1 MTTRLR
7 LIIAGALT
15 IVLLGGAI
23 TYAVIAISA
32 YQARISAPSEVSTT
46 KAAKPG
52 DSPRVVFRNTA
63 TGDGYGLVASV
74 PLDDV
79 TGTRTVSD
87 IPCDRVYQTNDYTMC
102 LRIDRG
108 VVTTFAA
115 YLLDPNGKELRKWGL
130 PGLPS
135 RTRISADSKLVAFTA
150 FITGEAYA
158 TVGFSVGTQ
167 IASTGANG
175 TDGTDYGNLE
185 DFTFMVDGKKITAT
199 DRNFW
204 GVTFSPDDNVFY
216 ATGATNGKTW
226 LVRGDLAARTMTAI
240 HETAECPSISPDG
253 KLIAYKK
260 NVSTTASPY
269 WSIAV
274 LDPATGVEK
283 ILPEKRSI
291 DDQIDW
297 LDDSTLLYGVPRDSS
312 AGDSDIWS
320 IRANGSGS
328 PKVYIEH
335 AWSPSVVN

>member
-7 LIIAGALT
+7 LIIAGALAV
-15 IVLLGGAI
+15 ILLGGAI
-23 TYAVIAISA
+23 AYAVVAISN
-32 YQARISAPSEVSTT
+32 YQARISAPSGVSTT
-46 KAAKPG
+46 TAAKAS
-52 DSPRVVFRNTA
+52 DAPRVVFRNTA
-63 TGDGYGLVASV
+63 TGAGYGLIASV
-74 PLDDV
+74 PLGDP

-87 IPCDRVYQTNDYTMC
+87 IPCDRVYQTTKFTTC

-108 VVTTFAA
+108 VVTTFGA
-115 YLLDPNGKELRKWGL
+115 YLLDNDGKQLDKWGL

-135 RTRISADSKLVAFTA
+135 RTRISPDSRLASYTA

-158 TVGFSVGTQ
+158 TVGFSVGTH
-167 IASTGANG
+167 IVSTAGK
-175 TDGTDYGNLE
+175 DYGDLE
-185 DFTFMVDGKKITAT
+185 SFTFTVDGSPITST

-204 GVTFSPDDNVFY
+204 GVTFTDDDNIFY

-226 LVRGDLAARTMTAI
+226 LVKGDLAARTLTAI

-260 NVSTTASPY
+260 NVSTTASPF
-269 WSIAV
+269 WNIAV
-274 LDPATGVEK
+274 LTLATGVEK

-291 DDQIDW
+291 DDQVDW
-297 LDDSTLLYGVPRDSS
+297 LNDSTLLYGVPRDST

-320 IRANGSGS
+320 IPANGSAA
-328 PKVYIEH
+328 PKVYIDH

>member
-1 MTTRLR
+1 VTTRLR
-7 LIIAGALT
+7 LIIAGVLT
-15 IVLLGGAI
+15 VVLLGGAI
-23 TYAVIAISA
+23 AYAVVAISA
-32 YQARISAPSEVSTT
+32 YQARISAPSQVSTT
-46 KAAKPG
+46 KAPKPS
-52 DSPRVVFRNTA
+52 DAPRVVFRNTA
-63 TGDGYGLVASV
+63 TGAGYGLVASV

-108 VVTTFAA
+108 VVTTFGA
-115 YLLDPNGKELRKWGL
+115 YLLDNSGKQLNSWGL

-135 RTRISADSKLVAFTA
+135 RTRISPDSTLASYTA

-158 TVGFSVGTQ
+158 TVGFSVATR
-167 IASTGANG
+167 IVG
-175 TDGTDYGNLE
+175 TDGKDYGDLE
-185 DFTFMVDGKKITAT
+185 SFTFLVDGATITAA

-204 GVTFSPDDNVFY
+204 GVTFTDDDNVFY

-226 LVRGDLAARTMTAI
+226 LVKGDLAARTLTAI
-240 HETAECPSISPDG
+240 HGTAECPSISPDG
-253 KLIAYKK
+253 TLIAYKK
-260 NVSTTASPY
+260 NISTTASPF

-274 LDPATGVEK
+274 LNLATGVEK

-291 DDQIDW
+291 DDQVDW
-297 LDDSTLLYGVPRDSS
+297 LDDSTLLYGVPRDTV

-320 IRANGSGS
+320 IKANGSGA